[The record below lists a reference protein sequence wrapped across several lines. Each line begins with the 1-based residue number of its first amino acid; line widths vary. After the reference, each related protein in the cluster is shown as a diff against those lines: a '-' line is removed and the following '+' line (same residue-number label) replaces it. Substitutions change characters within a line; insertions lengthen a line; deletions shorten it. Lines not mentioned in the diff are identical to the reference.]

1 MRTIVIF
8 ALAFCLLGSS
18 LQRSNFLTSQSRSLG
33 AFDTCK
39 SAVTAKQIVD
49 AINLARQ
56 NPKQFAEKVKLSKT
70 FYVNGAWRDQ
80 FAKDPKCFENGY
92 KFLLTQPALAAYGF
106 STVLTLAAYQHSVY
120 QSVNK
125 KMGHVQVGA
134 GSSPTMSDR
143 VQKWS
148 TGKFFARA
156 ETVSG
161 GMGSGIDYVFNWIAD
176 CTVPD
181 RGHRNDVYSPNSK
194 FVGCAEALCT
204 GGNKYATCDFGKL
217 DPTPDTAATG
227 YAEIKKAAGI

>member
-8 ALAFCLLGSS
+8 ALACCLLGSS
-18 LQRSNFLTSQSRSLG
+18 LQRSNFLTSQPRTLG

-39 SAVTAKQIVD
+39 SAVTPKQIVD
-49 AINLARQ
+49 AINFARKS
-56 NPKQFAEKVKLSKT
+56 PKEFAAKVKLSTT

-80 FAKDPKCFENGY
+80 YKADPKCFENGY
-92 KFLLTQPALAAYGF
+92 KFLLGQPALAAYGF

-125 KMGHVQVGA
+125 KMGHYETLPG
-134 GSSPTMSDR
+134 GSYSQSDR

-156 ETVSG
+156 EIVAG
-161 GMGSGIDYVFNWIAD
+161 GMGSALDYVFLWIAD
-176 CTVPD
+176 CTVLD
-181 RGHRNDVYSPNSK
+181 RGHRNAIYSPNSK
-194 FVGCAEALCT
+194 FVGCAEAFCT

-217 DPTPDTAATG
+217 DPTPDTAAPG